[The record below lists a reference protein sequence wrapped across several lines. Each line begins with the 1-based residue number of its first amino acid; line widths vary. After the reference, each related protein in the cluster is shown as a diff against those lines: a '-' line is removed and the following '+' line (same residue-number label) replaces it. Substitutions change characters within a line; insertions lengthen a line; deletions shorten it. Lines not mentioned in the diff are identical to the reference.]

1 LKPLQEMAGMLL
13 DLFTNSFIGQK
24 SMAIPGVEEW
34 IIRVVLK
41 YASAHFKNIHY
52 FFWAIHGQALSC

>member
-1 LKPLQEMAGMLL
+1 MAGMLL